1 MPTGMKPADYSVSYE
16 SGVLLIKVSGEIDHH
31 SAKPLRESIDREL
44 FYYRA
49 ATVILDLSAI
59 SFMDSAGLGLILGR
73 YNRVLELDGTLRLLN
88 PTKEIQRLMELAD
101 SLTEIKT
108 VCSCG
113 AKATVNARIDAKGY
127 VVTEGDQVMLG
138 GNDCY
143 VAMCHSCWRDAIQ
156 RKKQL

>member
-1 MPTGMKPADYSVSYE
+1 MKPAEYSVSYE

-73 YNRVLELDGTLRLLN
+73 YNRVRELDGTLRLLN
-88 PTKEIQRLMELAD
+88 PTKEIQRLMELAGAD
-101 SLTEIKT
+101 RLIPSDYSEAGSVKGMMKDRTAIRPNTMKNGTEYFPLILRSF
-108 VCSCG
+108 V
-113 AKATVNARIDAKGY
+113 
-127 VVTEGDQVMLG
+127 
-138 GNDCY
+138 
-143 VAMCHSCWRDAIQ
+143 
-156 RKKQL
+156 